1 MIVWTSGY
9 LFRSVTAYKLAR
21 QSRLTRRV
29 WAHATPEYVV
39 PKSTAIKSF
48 RSEESSASSRFR
60 SDKAAKDFSV
70 SEITP
75 AIEEDASQYSLTK
88 REIESKMNQLHTAGY
103 FITRTVMDEAIRL
116 PSRYDSALHLA
127 KLLVTATGVVGA
139 HWL

>member
-1 MIVWTSGY
+1 M
-9 LFRSVTAYKLAR
+9 
-21 QSRLTRRV
+21 
-29 WAHATPEYVV
+29 

-75 AIEEDASQYSLTK
+75 AIEEDASQYSSTR
-88 REIESKMNQLHTAGY
+88 REIESKMDRSHTEGY

-116 PSRYDSALHLA
+116 PSRYDSAMHLA
-127 KLLVTATGVVGA
+127 KLLVTATEVVRA